1 MLALSPTQ
9 LFTGDDVIESATVRI
24 EDGRILGVTQGVSRD
39 AIKLDGLLAPGF
51 IDIQVNGGGGV
62 LFNDSQS
69 VETLSTIAR
78 AHRRFGV
85 TGFMATL
92 ISDERSKAASAL
104 DAVGDA
110 IAAGVD
116 GLLGL
121 HLEGPWLSAPRRG
134 VHPVKFLREMD
145 DADLKLLTRKRPFPV
160 MVTLAPEQIGPE
172 AITALAAASVT
183 ISLGH
188 TAASAEE
195 VEYALAAGATGF
207 THLFNAMPPLEG
219 RNPGPLG
226 VALGARESWAG
237 LILDGIH
244 VHPAAA
250 RAAFAAKTASKLIL
264 VSDAMATIGADDPAM
279 SLFGETIKVSGGAL
293 RTMSG
298 TLAGAH
304 LELSGAVRNAVS
316 MLGATRE
323 DALRMASTT
332 PSEFLHV
339 AQDRGRIAPGLR
351 ADLVLLDANLNV
363 RTTWIGG
370 REVH

>member
-1 MLALSPTQ
+1 MLALSPTH
-9 LFTGDDVIESATVRI
+9 LFTGDGVVDGATVRI
-24 EDGRILGVTQGVSRD
+24 DEGRIVGVTKGVSRD

-51 IDIQVNGGGGV
+51 IDIQINGGGGV
-62 LFNDSQS
+62 LLNDSQS
-69 VETLSTIAR
+69 VETLATIAA

-92 ISDERSKAASAL
+92 ISDERNKASNAL
-104 DAVGDA
+104 DAVGAA
-110 IAAGVD
+110 IDAGVE

-134 VHPVKFLREMD
+134 VHPAKFLREMD
-145 DADLKLLTRKRPFPV
+145 DADLQLLTRKRPFPV

-172 AITALAAASVT
+172 TITALATAGVT

-188 TAASAEE
+188 TSASADD
-195 VEYALAAGATGF
+195 VERALAAGATGF

-244 VHPAAA
+244 VHPASA
-250 RAAFAAKTASKLIL
+250 RAAFAAKTAVKLIL
-264 VSDAMATIGADDPAM
+264 VSDAMATIGADVPSM
-279 SLFGETIKVSGGAL
+279 SLFGETIKVSDGAL
-293 RTMSG
+293 RTTSG

-332 PSEFLHV
+332 PAEFLHV
-339 AQDRGRIAPGLR
+339 AHERGRIAPGLR
-351 ADLVLLDANLNV
+351 ADLVLLDPDLNV
-363 RTTWIGG
+363 TTTWIGG
-370 REVH
+370 REIH